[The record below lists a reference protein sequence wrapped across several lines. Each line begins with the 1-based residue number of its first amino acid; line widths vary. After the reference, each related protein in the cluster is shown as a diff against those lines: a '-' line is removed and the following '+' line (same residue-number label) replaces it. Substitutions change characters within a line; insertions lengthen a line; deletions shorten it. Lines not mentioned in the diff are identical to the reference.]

1 MEDTRTRAS
10 SRSER
15 GKMAQQG
22 EGNALADMERAK
34 AIRTAV
40 GETKNK
46 LDKRLRETQ
55 LAVEIMK
62 AKLDLLAD
70 LAERTDEEKID
81 ILFDVW
87 DSDSDG
93 QISFS
98 ELAMGMRRFDPVC
111 SLPDNTKAAMI
122 AMLSHDDNRNQHLDR
137 KEFAD
142 FIEDLT
148 DSLGVEF
155 HDVAELMILQST
167 EKLLNEEY
175 ESAVFSLVEPLA
187 EAQIVDIEEEFD
199 NITDERMMRLFD
211 LFDRNHDG
219 EIQFS
224 EVAYGLKKLNPTASL
239 EEARSAAVECM
250 LAFDE
255 DYNRTLSYPEFCIFI
270 RRIMY
275 LGGLKFSDVA
285 DTLITMA
292 SETSTFVGEDKETAE
307 DMEKRGDTEN
317 MLETLADRRL
327 HLIFDLWDTDGN
339 GTISFSELCLG
350 LRSLQTGQK
359 IEETAAD
366 AACAMLAFDE
376 DRDQTIDRAEFADFI
391 YRFCNVSGYD
401 FDKVA
406 DELVLVAAIKEDK
419 PEEVEAL
426 KKAESAVLQ
435 SIKEGG
441 DKLSKLQASA

>member
-1 MEDTRTRAS
+1 MTSTNLDV
-10 SRSER
+10 ER
-15 GKMAQQG
+15 V
-22 EGNALADMERAK
+22 E
-34 AIRTAV
+34 AIRSAV
-40 GETKNK
+40 AETKEK

-55 LAVEIMK
+55 LAVELMK

-70 LAERTDEEKID
+70 LAERSDEEKME

-87 DSDSDG
+87 DTDSDG

-98 ELAMGMRRFDPVC
+98 ELAMGMRHFDPVC
-111 SLPDNTKAAMI
+111 SLPDNTRAAMI

-137 KEFAD
+137 KQFAD

-148 DSLGVEF
+148 DGLGIEF

-187 EAQIVDIEEEFD
+187 EAQIFDIEEEFD
-199 NITDERMMRLFD
+199 TITDERMMKLFD

-275 LGGLKFSDVA
+275 LGGLRFGDVA
-285 DTLITMA
+285 DTLLSMA
-292 SETSTFVGEDKETAE
+292 SETSTFVGEDKKTAE
-307 DMEKRGDTEN
+307 DIEKHGDAEN
-317 MLETLADRRL
+317 VLETLADRRL
-327 HLIFDLWDTDGN
+327 HLIFDLWDTDGD
-339 GTISFSELCLG
+339 GSISFSELCLG
-350 LRSLQTGQK
+350 LRALQVDQS

-376 DRDQTIDRAEFADFI
+376 DQNQTMDRAEFADFI
-391 YRFCNVSGYD
+391 YRFCSVSGQE
-401 FDKVA
+401 FDKIA
-406 DELVLVAAIKEDK
+406 DELVLLAAIKEDK

-426 KKAESAVLQ
+426 KKAEEAVLK
-435 SIKEGG
+435 SIKEGEE
-441 DKLSKLQASA
+441 KLAKLQASV